1 MSDYKQLAIKYLKS
15 NIERCIITI
24 IGVVLTVVVLYG
36 ALNAAY
42 SWFIKTRDD
51 VRANADYEFVLMT
64 DDKSVAVSIAQD
76 DRIARAYIGNYE
88 YTSYSLGD
96 EESYVYKNAL
106 YATGRNPYKMEKTLE
121 ALCQDYDIEGELNS
135 ELAVYY
141 FQADDDGSGPMV
153 MLLFVLLVS
162 YIFAIFAVGII
173 RNTIQMF
180 MLEQVKD
187 YGILRCVGCTKK
199 QLRWIIYVMGAVQE
213 VFGIVIGIVLGGFLT
228 YIIGIFLGIDMG
240 YHVVPMIPV
249 IVAYLGD
256 LYLLIRENSKLVV
269 NMPPISAVKGQF
281 RIKKEKIKSRGRGL
295 MGLIFGI
302 EGEYARKNVLRN
314 KGRFFKTV
322 AGLSVSI
329 AGCIAVLSIYSCID
343 NMGKQ
348 FCSYVGDYQLKI
360 VSTPSIFY
368 DYETV
373 ETNILSAQEF
383 EKLADFDVVLESKKV
398 HNSVVYTADCLKN
411 YSKVTEEYLK
421 SSNDGYLMK
430 DYMSSYTDEDSS
442 IIVKCIGLTQAGG
455 FCLEG
460 LDDDD
465 LSSLDKYL
473 VAGTTDVSENGI
485 VVAVG
490 GSCIMEN
497 DDDIYMYGVNLGH
510 LKQNNYQV
518 GDTIDIVD
526 TEILYNKVW
535 EAFKNISEQYGDDDS
550 TPGVKMIDKYTS
562 FWEIYNQMLADK
574 QYKTYVVEG
583 IVDMGDTQLSGFTA
597 YTSLDNY
604 YAETG
609 TDSSVISGVKYKL
622 DIDNITLSDINDMY
636 MYAGGYEEYNN
647 YDIPFLYLYSQ
658 ILTFQNVLKYVFI
671 AVVFIFLLSS
681 VNIINTAA
689 GNIHMRRKELAQL
702 RVIGMSRDRLIKTV
716 MLEGLMIVIVSNIVG
731 GIIGTGIYCLEY
743 YFMNLIMIQ
752 KFAPNI
758 WVYIFGIFMSAVL
771 IFGSLYVPLRRLPQS
786 MAEDLTLEE

>member
-1 MSDYKQLAIKYLKS
+1 
-15 NIERCIITI
+15 
-24 IGVVLTVVVLYG
+24 
-36 ALNAAY
+36 
-42 SWFIKTRDD
+42 
-51 VRANADYEFVLMT
+51 
-64 DDKSVAVSIAQD
+64 
-76 DRIARAYIGNYE
+76 
-88 YTSYSLGD
+88 
-96 EESYVYKNAL
+96 
-106 YATGRNPYKMEKTLE
+106 
-121 ALCQDYDIEGELNS
+121 
-135 ELAVYY
+135 
-141 FQADDDGSGPMV
+141 
-153 MLLFVLLVS
+153 
-162 YIFAIFAVGII
+162 
-173 RNTIQMF
+173 
-180 MLEQVKD
+180 
-187 YGILRCVGCTKK
+187 
-199 QLRWIIYVMGAVQE
+199 
-213 VFGIVIGIVLGGFLT
+213 
-228 YIIGIFLGIDMG
+228 
-240 YHVVPMIPV
+240 
-249 IVAYLGD
+249 
-256 LYLLIRENSKLVV
+256 
-269 NMPPISAVKGQF
+269 
-281 RIKKEKIKSRGRGL
+281 
-295 MGLIFGI
+295 
-302 EGEYARKNVLRN
+302 
-314 KGRFFKTV
+314 
-322 AGLSVSI
+322 
-329 AGCIAVLSIYSCID
+329 
-343 NMGKQ
+343 
-348 FCSYVGDYQLKI
+348 
-360 VSTPSIFY
+360 
-368 DYETV
+368 
-373 ETNILSAQEF
+373 
-383 EKLADFDVVLESKKV
+383 
-398 HNSVVYTADCLKN
+398 
-411 YSKVTEEYLK
+411 
-421 SSNDGYLMK
+421 
-430 DYMSSYTDEDSS
+430 MSSYTDEDSS